1 MNTPHLNISLLSQ
14 AQSQKEVTI
23 NLALQILEM
32 LLNTSVISMALSTPP
47 GSPAEGDLYVIAT
60 SPTGAW
66 SGQAG
71 KFAYYINDSWLFIIP
86 LSGIAIWCEASSTFL
101 VYNGSNWVNPVTSL
115 VTPSFSTLGVNATPD
130 NTNKLAIASDAVLFN
145 HNGNGIQ
152 AKLNKHTV
160 GDTASFLFQTNFSGR
175 AEFGLIGDDNFQL
188 KVSPDGSSFYQSWV
202 IDKSTG
208 NVDFK
213 QAVAFEG
220 AMKVAQ
226 GSNKYMGTATL
237 SSGTVTVNNTSVASN
252 SLIFL
257 SSMGVSGTPGVLSV
271 GTITAATSFVI
282 NSSSGSDNSTIAWW
296 IINPA

>member
-1 MNTPHLNISLLSQ
+1 MLNTPTLNITLVSQ

-23 NLALQILEM
+23 NTAIQFLEM
-32 LLNTSVISMALSTPP
+32 LLNNAVKSKATATPP
-47 GSPAEGDLYVIAT
+47 DSPAEGDLYIVPS
-60 SPTGAW
+60 SPTDDW

-71 KFAYYINDSWLFIIP
+71 KMAYYINSAWVFITP
-86 LSGIAIWCEASSTFL
+86 REGLLVWVTDENKLCAYHSSAF
-101 VYNGSNWVNPVTSL
+101 VDPVTTSNNF
-115 VTPSFSTLGVNATPD
+115 PTLGINATPD
-130 NTNKLAIASDAVLFN
+130 STNKLAIASDAVLFN

-152 AKLNKHTV
+152 AKLNKHTAD
-160 GDTASFLFQTNFSGR
+160 DTASFLFQTNFSGR

-202 IDKSTG
+202 IDRNNG
-208 NVDFK
+208 NVNFK

-237 SSGTVTVNNTSVASN
+237 LSGTVTVSNTAVASN

-257 SSMGVSGTPGVLSV
+257 SNMGVSGTPGVLSV
-271 GTITAATSFVI
+271 GAITAATSFVI
-282 NSSSGSDNSTIAWW
+282 NSSSGSDNSTVAWW